1 MPMLKDRVVVLVDDG
16 LASSYTMLVA
26 AGSVKKCAPA
36 KLVVATP
43 TGADPRSLDTP
54 RHGYHAME
62 KKGIMELEV
71 TA

>member
-1 MPMLKDRVVVLVDDG
+1 MFRIMKDHP
-16 LASSYTMLVA
+16 S
-26 AGSVKKCAPA
+26 
-36 KLVVATP
+36 
-43 TGADPRSLDTP
+43 GADPCSLDTP